1 LKDAHEPERRTL
13 LGGAVGF
20 SAGWATITEFPGAI
34 PAVLLALLA
43 MVCVWPHG
51 RRATAMTA
59 VRLAAGALACA
70 GLLMAYQY
78 ACFGSPFHV
87 GDASEQAFAAL
98 HQGFFGIGVP
108 KLVRLRAILTG
119 QYRGLLLI
127 APILGLAP
135 GGLAVLVWRRSSRLP
150 AVVAVLIA
158 A

>member
-1 LKDAHEPERRTL
+1 MKDAHEPERRTL